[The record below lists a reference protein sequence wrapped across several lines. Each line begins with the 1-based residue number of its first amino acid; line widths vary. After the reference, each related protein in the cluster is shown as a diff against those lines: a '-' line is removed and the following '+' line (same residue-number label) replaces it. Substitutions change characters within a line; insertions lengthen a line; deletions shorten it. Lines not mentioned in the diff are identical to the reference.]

1 MELVKCKTVD
11 LYVPADAEF
20 VVEGTIAPGD
30 VQPEGP
36 FGEYPGYTV
45 ADQEERPVL
54 RVSAIT
60 HRTDPV
66 LPCVNLGI
74 PQDDETILGLQVAG
88 TIKQSLLEKGI
99 PVQRVAVPA
108 ESGWHGVIV
117 STKKPHAGIPQ
128 LIAYTVWTDRVGRYM
143 PYVIV
148 VDDDVDPA
156 DLSQVFHAICTKC
169 APQDDI
175 HIQRNTMAS
184 PLTPFVRR
192 SAHKEDG
199 FGGSNVL
206 LDCTWPY
213 DWSAEETPIREAF
226 DATYTDEVRES
237 ALEIIR
243 KFNLD

>member
-1 MELVKCKTVD
+1 
-11 LYVPADAEF
+11 
-20 VVEGTIAPGD
+20 
-30 VQPEGP
+30 
-36 FGEYPGYTV
+36 
-45 ADQEERPVL
+45 
-54 RVSAIT
+54 
-60 HRTDPV
+60 
-66 LPCVNLGI
+66 
-74 PQDDETILGLQVAG
+74 
-88 TIKQSLLEKGI
+88 
-99 PVQRVAVPA
+99 
-108 ESGWHGVIV
+108 
-117 STKKPHAGIPQ
+117 
-128 LIAYTVWTDRVGRYM
+128 M

>member
-1 MELVKCKTVD
+1 
-11 LYVPADAEF
+11 
-20 VVEGTIAPGD
+20 
-30 VQPEGP
+30 
-36 FGEYPGYTV
+36 
-45 ADQEERPVL
+45 
-54 RVSAIT
+54 
-60 HRTDPV
+60 
-66 LPCVNLGI
+66 
-74 PQDDETILGLQVAG
+74 
-88 TIKQSLLEKGI
+88 
-99 PVQRVAVPA
+99 
-108 ESGWHGVIV
+108 
-117 STKKPHAGIPQ
+117 
-128 LIAYTVWTDRVGRYM
+128 M

-169 APQDDI
+169 ASQDDI